1 MEVIEVLSELI
12 LTFFVDAAYSWFRM
26 SVALVAR
33 ALPSIEIF
41 CVRMVRGV
49 GFAHQFT
56 SIYKENPPINVTA
69 RAAEQPS
76 PLEASSSENVARS
89 ARSFTSGRQ

>member
-56 SIYKENPPINVTA
+56 STYKLLLHKKFQ
-69 RAAEQPS
+69 RD
-76 PLEASSSENVARS
+76 PL
-89 ARSFTSGRQ
+89 SGRPRCR